1 MVAIKTR
8 EGSER
13 LIEPLALDE
22 YRSGLGGEML
32 TPEDADYEEVREIWN
47 AMIDSRPALI
57 ARCRDADDVVHSV
70 NFARANDLLV
80 SVRGA
85 GHNIAGNSLVDGG
98 FLIDLSQ
105 MTAVETDEDAKIAR
119 VEPGATLGDVDAA
132 TQAFGLA
139 TPTGINSTTGIA
151 GLTLGGG
158 FGWLSRSYGL
168 TIDNLLSV
176 DVVTAGGELVTA
188 SESNHP
194 DLFWGIRGGGGNF
207 GIVTSFEYQLH
218 EVGPELLT
226 GLIVHDAGDAL
237 AALEFYREFAAQ
249 APDEL
254 TTWVVM
260 RKAPPLP
267 FLDETVHGTDVV
279 IFALLYNG
287 DIADGEKAIASLRA
301 FGNPVGEHIGPNPY
315 TGWQQAFDPLL
326 TPGARNYWK
335 SHNFGELS
343 DETIGILLRYAGD
356 LPSDFSEIFLAQMGG
371 ATSRVSSDATAYVG
385 RDAAFVLNVHTRW
398 EEAADDDRCVAWAR
412 EFFDATLPA
421 ATAGAYVNF
430 MTAEES
436 GRVQA
441 AYAANYGRLVVVKDE
456 YDPDNMFRL
465 NQNIAP
471 SASR

>member
-8 EGSER
+8 KGSET
-13 LIEPLALDE
+13 LIEQLALDE
-22 YRSGLGGEML
+22 YRSGFGGETL
-32 TPEDADYEEVREIWN
+32 TPQDAAYGEVREIWN
-47 AMIDSRPALI
+47 AMIDRRPALI
-57 ARCRDADDVVHSV
+57 ARCRDADDVMRSV

-85 GHNIAGNSLVDGG
+85 GHNIAGNSLADGG
-98 FLIDLSQ
+98 FLIDLSL
-105 MTAVETDEDAKIAR
+105 MTAVEVNEDAQTAR

-168 TIDNLLSV
+168 TIDNLLSA

-188 SESNHP
+188 SESDHP

-207 GIVTSFEYQLH
+207 GIVTSFEYRLH
-218 EVGPELLT
+218 QVGPELLS

-249 APDEL
+249 ARDEL

-267 FLDETVHGTDVV
+267 FLDEAVHGTDVV

-287 DIADGEKAIASLRA
+287 DMADGEEAIASLRA

-315 TGWQQAFDPLL
+315 VGWQQAFDPLL

-335 SHNFGELS
+335 SHNFGGLS
-343 DETIGILLRYAGD
+343 DETIGTLLRYAQD
-356 LPSDFSEIFLAQMGG
+356 LPTGFSEIFIAQMGG
-371 ATSRVSSDATAYVG
+371 ATSRVASDTTAYVG

-398 EEAADDDRCVAWAR
+398 EDEADDARCVAWAR
-412 EFFDATLPA
+412 EFFDATSPA
-421 ATAGAYVNF
+421 AIGGAYVNF
-430 MTAEES
+430 MTAEET

-441 AYAANYGRLVVVKDE
+441 AYGANYERLVAAKDV

-471 SASR
+471 SG

>member
-8 EGSER
+8 EGGETD
-13 LIEPLALDE
+13 IEQPALDE
-22 YRSGLGGEML
+22 YRSGLGGETL
-32 TPEDADYEEVREIWN
+32 TPEDAAYEEVREIWN

-57 ARCRDADDVVHSV
+57 ARCQNADDVVRSV

-85 GHNIAGNSLVDGG
+85 GHNIAGNSLTDGG
-98 FLIDLSQ
+98 FLIDLSL
-105 MTAVETDEDAKIAR
+105 MTAVDVNEEAKTAR

-168 TIDNLLSV
+168 TIDNLLSA
-176 DVVTAGGELVTA
+176 DVVTAEGELVTT
-188 SESNHP
+188 SEANHP
-194 DLFWGIRGGGGNF
+194 NLFWGIRGGGGNF

-218 EVGPELLT
+218 DVGPELLA
-226 GLIVHDAGDAL
+226 GLIVHDAGDGL

-267 FLDETVHGTDVV
+267 FLDEAVHGTNVV

-287 DIADGEKAIASLRA
+287 DISEGEEAIASLRA

-326 TPGARNYWK
+326 TAGARNYWK

-343 DETIGILLRYAGD
+343 DETIGTLLRYAGD
-356 LPSDFSEIFLAQMGG
+356 LPSDFSEIFIAQMGG
-371 ATSRVSSDATAYVG
+371 ATSRTASDATAYVG

-398 EEAADDDRCVAWAR
+398 EEAADDDRSVAWAR
-412 EFFDATLPA
+412 DFFDATLPA
-421 ATAGAYVNF
+421 AIGGAYVNF

-436 GRVQA
+436 GRVEA
-441 AYAANYGRLVVVKDE
+441 AYGANHERLVAIKDE
-456 YDPDNMFRL
+456 YDPHNMFRL

-471 SASR
+471 SG

>member
-8 EGSER
+8 EGGETN
-13 LIEPLALDE
+13 IEEAALDE
-22 YRSGLGGEML
+22 YRSGFGGETL
-32 TPEDADYEEVREIWN
+32 APGDSAYEEVREIWN

-57 ARCRDADDVVHSV
+57 ARCQNADDVVHSV
-70 NFARANDLLV
+70 NFARGNDLLV

-85 GHNIAGNSLVDGG
+85 GHNIAGNSLTDGG
-98 FLIDLSQ
+98 FLIDLSL
-105 MTAVETDEDAKIAR
+105 MTAVDVNEEAKTAR

-168 TIDNLLSV
+168 TIDNLLSA
-176 DVVTAGGELVTA
+176 DVVTAEGELVTT
-188 SESNHP
+188 SEANHP
-194 DLFWGIRGGGGNF
+194 NLFWGIRGGGGNF

-218 EVGPELLT
+218 DVGPELLA
-226 GLIVHDAGDAL
+226 GLIVHDAGDGL

-267 FLDETVHGTDVV
+267 FLDEAVHGTNVV

-287 DIADGEKAIASLRA
+287 DIAEGEEAIASLRA

-326 TPGARNYWK
+326 TAGARNYWK

-343 DETIGILLRYAGD
+343 DETIGTLLRYAGD
-356 LPSDFSEIFLAQMGG
+356 LPSDFSEIFIAQMGG
-371 ATSRVSSDATAYVG
+371 ATSRTANDATAYVG

-398 EEAADDDRCVAWAR
+398 EEAADDDRSVAWAR
-412 EFFDATLPA
+412 DFFDATLPA
-421 ATAGAYVNF
+421 AIGGAYVNF

-436 GRVQA
+436 GRVEA
-441 AYAANYGRLVVVKDE
+441 AYGANHERLVAIKDE
-456 YDPDNMFRL
+456 YDPHNMFRL

-471 SASR
+471 SG

>member
-1 MVAIKTR
+1 MGPIKASNGGET
-8 EGSER
+8 
-13 LIEPLALDE
+13 LIEQAAFDE
-22 YRSGLGGEML
+22 YQSGLGGETL
-32 TPEDADYEEVREIWN
+32 TPEDAAYEEVREIWN

-57 ARCRDADDVVHSV
+57 ARCRDASDVAHSV
-70 NFARANDLLV
+70 NFARTNDLLV

-85 GHNIAGNSLVDGG
+85 GHNIAGNSLADGG

-105 MTAVETDEDAKIAR
+105 MTSVEIDEEAKTAR
-119 VEPGATLGDVDAA
+119 VQPGATLGDVDAA

-151 GLTLGGG
+151 GLTIGGG

-168 TIDNLLSV
+168 TIDNLLSA
-176 DVVTAGGELVTA
+176 DVVTAGGEVVTA
-188 SESNHP
+188 SESNHS

-218 EVGPELLT
+218 EVGPEVLS
-226 GLIVHDAGDAL
+226 GLIVHDAGDAS
-237 AALEFYREFAAQ
+237 AVMEFYREFVAQ

-254 TTWVVM
+254 TVWVVM

-267 FLDETVHGTDVV
+267 FLDEAVHGTDVV
-279 IFALLYNG
+279 VLALMYNG
-287 DIADGEKAIASLRA
+287 DVADGEELIAPLRA
-301 FGNPVGEHIGPNPY
+301 FGNPVGEHVGPNPY

-343 DETIGILLRYAGD
+343 DEAIGILLRYAQD
-356 LPSDFSEIFLAQMGG
+356 LPSGPSEIFIAQMGG
-371 ATSRVSSDATAYVG
+371 ATSRIASDATAYVG
-385 RDAAFVLNVHTRW
+385 RDASFVLNVHTRW
-398 EEAADDDRCVAWAR
+398 EDPADDDRCVAWAR
-412 EFFDATLPA
+412 EFFDATLPVA
-421 ATAGAYVNF
+421 LEGAYVNF

-441 AYAANYGRLVVVKDE
+441 AYGANYERLVAVKDE

-471 SASR
+471 SGSR

>member
-8 EGSER
+8 GGSET
-13 LIEPLALDE
+13 LIEQRALDD
-22 YRSGLGGEML
+22 YRSGLSGETL
-32 TPEDADYEEVREIWN
+32 TPEDAAYEEAREIWN

-57 ARCRDADDVVHSV
+57 ARCRNGADVVHSV
-70 NFARANDLLV
+70 KFARANDLLV

-85 GHNIAGNSLVDGG
+85 GHNIAGNSLTDGG
-98 FLIDLSQ
+98 LLIDLSQ
-105 MTAVETDEDAKIAR
+105 MTAVAVNEEAKTAR

-158 FGWLSRSYGL
+158 FGWLSRSLGL
-168 TIDNLLSV
+168 TIDNLISA
-176 DVVTAGGELVTA
+176 DVVTAGGELVTT
-188 SESNHP
+188 SESSHP

-207 GIVTSFEYQLH
+207 GIVTSFEYRLH
-218 EVGPELLT
+218 DVGPELLS
-226 GLIVHDAGDAL
+226 GLVVHDAGDAL

-249 APDEL
+249 APPEL
-254 TTWVVM
+254 TIWVVM

-267 FLDETVHGTDVV
+267 FLDEAAHGTDVV

-287 DIADGEKAIASLRA
+287 DIAHGEEAVASLRA
-301 FGNPVGEHIGPNPY
+301 FGRPVGEQVGPTPY
-315 TGWQQAFDPLL
+315 VGWQQAFDPLL

-343 DETIGILLRYAGD
+343 DETIGILLAYAQD
-356 LPSDFSEIFLAQMGG
+356 LPTVFSEIFIAQMGG
-371 ATSRVSSDATAYVG
+371 STSRVAGNATAYVG

-398 EEAADDDRCVAWAR
+398 EDPADDDRCVAWAR

-421 ATAGAYVNF
+421 ATGGAYVNF
-430 MTAEES
+430 MTADES
-436 GRVQA
+436 GRVEA
-441 AYAANYGRLVVVKDE
+441 AYGANHQRLVVLKDR

-471 SASR
+471 SGTG

>member
-8 EGSER
+8 AGGET
-13 LIEPLALDE
+13 LIEQSALDE
-22 YRSGLGGEML
+22 YRSGLGGETL
-32 TPEDADYEEVREIWN
+32 TPEDAAYEEVREIWN
-47 AMIDSRPALI
+47 AMIDSRPALV

-85 GHNIAGNSLVDGG
+85 GHNIAGNSLTDGG
-98 FLIDLSQ
+98 LLIDLSQ
-105 MTAVETDEDAKIAR
+105 MTAVDVDEATKTAR
-119 VEPGATLGDVDAA
+119 VEPGATLGQVDAA

-168 TIDNLLSV
+168 TIDNLLSA
-176 DVVTAGGELVTA
+176 DVVTAGGDLVTT

-194 DLFWGIRGGGGNF
+194 ELFWGIRGGGGNF
-207 GIVTSFEYQLH
+207 GIVTSFHYQLH
-218 EVGPELLT
+218 EVGPELLS

-237 AALEFYREFAAQ
+237 AVLEFYREFAAQ

-254 TTWVVM
+254 TIWVVM

-267 FLDETVHGTDVV
+267 FLDEAVHGTDVV
-279 IFALLYNG
+279 VLALLYNG
-287 DIADGEKAIASLRA
+287 DMADGEEVIAPLRA
-301 FGNPVGEHIGPNPY
+301 LGNPVGEHIGPNPY
-315 TGWQQAFDPLL
+315 VGWQQAFDPLL

-335 SHNFGELS
+335 SHNFGDLS
-343 DETIGILLRYAGD
+343 DETIAVLLRYAGD
-356 LPSDFSEIFLAQMGG
+356 LPSDFSEIFIAQVGG
-371 ATSRVSSDATAYVG
+371 ATSRVSGDATAYVG

-412 EFFDATLPA
+412 EFFDATLPEA
-421 ATAGAYVNF
+421 IDGAYVNF

-436 GRVQA
+436 GRVEA
-441 AYAANYGRLVVVKDE
+441 AYGANYERLVAVKGE
-456 YDPDNMFRL
+456 YDPNNMFRL
-465 NQNIAP
+465 NQNIVP
-471 SASR
+471 SGQQ